1 MNLHLYKPLFT
12 CLGTNSVYLVLTK
25 LQNISVTLIM
35 LKEKCIPDQVQHNI
49 NNTGGKLHCNMQN
62 GNQVPGFHKEEIS
75 AYY

>member
-1 MNLHLYKPLFT
+1 
-12 CLGTNSVYLVLTK
+12 
-25 LQNISVTLIM
+25 M